1 MSESCNGNCS
11 SCSQGDCASRT
22 QESLLAPLNEYS
34 KVRKVIG
41 VVSGK
46 GGVGKSAVT
55 AMLATLMTRKGY
67 KCAVLDADVTGPS
80 IPKVFGLHDSAY
92 SEDGKHLLPVKTE
105 TGIQVMSINLL
116 LPSEDSPVVWR
127 GPVISGVIKQFWSDV
142 IWDDVDF
149 MFVDMPPGTGDVSLT
164 VFQSLPLDGIV
175 MVTTPQSLVSMVVK
189 KSLHM
194 AAMMNVPVFG
204 LVENMS
210 YITCPDCGEKIH
222 LFGEHTLERE
232 ATEMGVQILGRLPLD
247 PVLPALADAGR
258 MEDFRG
264 DWLDAAA
271 DMFAKLI

>member
-1 MSESCNGNCS
+1 
-11 SCSQGDCASRT
+11 
-22 QESLLAPLNEYS
+22 
-34 KVRKVIG
+34 
-41 VVSGK
+41 
-46 GGVGKSAVT
+46 
-55 AMLATLMTRKGY
+55 
-67 KCAVLDADVTGPS
+67 
-80 IPKVFGLHDSAY
+80 
-92 SEDGKHLLPVKTE
+92 
-105 TGIQVMSINLL
+105 
-116 LPSEDSPVVWR
+116 
-127 GPVISGVIKQFWSDV
+127 
-142 IWDDVDF
+142 
-149 MFVDMPPGTGDVSLT
+149 
-164 VFQSLPLDGIV
+164 
-175 MVTTPQSLVSMVVK
+175 
-189 KSLHM
+189 M